1 MLAKTIAFQF
11 KTVTLPLIVVKP
23 EVFYT
28 MTVEQATVSNSQG
41 SHPKGKQITVAS
53 YCAKEELANSI
64 SHGIGV
70 IVGIVGLILCLLKG
84 YDHLSFIQ
92 LTGVVVYCCS
102 IILLFL
108 CSTLYHSATSP
119 LLKHR
124 LKIADHCAIYFLI
137 AGTYTPLMLISLNSS
152 DANLVLIAIWSLAIG
167 GVLFKTLFIGRFK
180 AFSLILYLVMGWLC
194 VTVMKQLIANMSDL
208 GFNLLI
214 SGGLFYSL
222 GVIFYVAKRIPF
234 NHAIWHLFVLGGAIC
249 HFLCIYLTVI

>member
-1 MLAKTIAFQF
+1 MPI
-11 KTVTLPLIVVKP
+11 
-23 EVFYT
+23 
-28 MTVEQATVSNSQG
+28 EQATVSDSQTTQ
-41 SHPKGKQITVAS
+41 QIANKPITSAS
-53 YCAKEELANSI
+53 YCVNEERANSI

-70 IVGIVGLILCLLKG
+70 VAGIIGLILCLIKG

-92 LTGVVVYCCS
+92 LTGVVVYCSS

-124 LKIADHCAIYFLI
+124 LKIADHCAIYLLI
-137 AGTYTPLMLISLNSS
+137 AGTYTPLMLITLNSS
-152 DANLVLIAIWSLAIG
+152 DADLVLMAIWSLAIG
-167 GVLFKTLFIGRFK
+167 GILFKTLFIGRFK
-180 AFSLILYLVMGWLC
+180 AFSLVLYLVMGWLC
-194 VTVMKQLIANMSDL
+194 VTVMQELIANMTDL
-208 GFNLLI
+208 GFNLLLA
-214 SGGLFYSL
+214 GGLFYSL